1 MKKKIQV
8 IIAGIIIVAGSFLYA
23 HIGKNNYIY
32 DRAVD
37 TSEYITTGSFL
48 NETVQERFKSNED
61 TLDGVRVKCRITGTP
76 SDTVIKYSL
85 TDAETQK
92 VVANGETKATD
103 LESGKFYNFKFDTVK
118 NCKDKEYIFSI
129 GTEGEIPDNAVLF
142 CFERKTE
149 QGTKFWI
156 NDEETDGTLIM
167 KAVTNRFDAETF
179 CVLLLFIVYVIAF
192 MKFLYKLF
200 K

>member
-118 NCKDKEYIFSI
+118 NCKDKEYIFLSAQKEKFRTMQYCSVLKEKQNKEQSS
-129 GTEGEIPDNAVLF
+129 GSMMKRQTEH
-142 CFERKTE
+142 
-149 QGTKFWI
+149 
-156 NDEETDGTLIM
+156 
-167 KAVTNRFDAETF
+167 
-179 CVLLLFIVYVIAF
+179 
-192 MKFLYKLF
+192 
-200 K
+200 

>member
-1 MKKKIQV
+1 MAK
-8 IIAGIIIVAGSFLYA
+8 
-23 HIGKNNYIY
+23 
-32 DRAVD
+32 
-37 TSEYITTGSFL
+37 
-48 NETVQERFKSNED
+48 
-61 TLDGVRVKCRITGTP
+61 
-76 SDTVIKYSL
+76 
-85 TDAETQK
+85 
-92 VVANGETKATD
+92 D

-179 CVLLLFIVYVIAF
+179 CVLLLFIIYVIAF

>member
-1 MKKKIQV
+1 M
-8 IIAGIIIVAGSFLYA
+8 
-23 HIGKNNYIY
+23 
-32 DRAVD
+32 D

-118 NCKDKEYIFSI
+118 TVKIKNIFFYRHRRRNSRQCSI
-129 GTEGEIPDNAVLF
+129 
-142 CFERKTE
+142 
-149 QGTKFWI
+149 
-156 NDEETDGTLIM
+156 
-167 KAVTNRFDAETF
+167 
-179 CVLLLFIVYVIAF
+179 VLL
-192 MKFLYKLF
+192 
-200 K
+200 

>member
-85 TDAETQK
+85 TDAE
-92 VVANGETKATD
+92 
-103 LESGKFYNFKFDTVK
+103 
-118 NCKDKEYIFSI
+118 NC
-129 GTEGEIPDNAVLF
+129 
-142 CFERKTE
+142 RK
-149 QGTKFWI
+149 
-156 NDEETDGTLIM
+156 
-167 KAVTNRFDAETF
+167 
-179 CVLLLFIVYVIAF
+179 
-192 MKFLYKLF
+192 
-200 K
+200 

>member
-1 MKKKIQV
+1 MKKKIQI

-103 LESGKFYNFKFDTVK
+103 LELS
-118 NCKDKEYIFSI
+118 
-129 GTEGEIPDNAVLF
+129 
-142 CFERKTE
+142 
-149 QGTKFWI
+149 
-156 NDEETDGTLIM
+156 LIQ
-167 KAVTNRFDAETF
+167 NRFCLSAQKEKFRTMQY
-179 CVLLLFIVYVIAF
+179 CSALKEKQNKEQSSGSM
-192 MKFLYKLF
+192 MKRQTEH
-200 K
+200 

>member
-61 TLDGVRVKCRITGTP
+61 TLDGVRVKCRITGVTRKITP
-76 SDTVIKYSL
+76 AVTTPKNTEVLHKIFPFFFASDKFPLPSRFPTIILPPYPKPVQPQIKRFLVIFAIELAAIASEPRCPSM
-85 TDAETQK
+85 T
-92 VVANGETKATD
+92 
-103 LESGKFYNFKFDTVK
+103 
-118 NCKDKEYIFSI
+118 EYIVNPPPQASSLKST
-129 GTEGEIPDNAVLF
+129 G
-142 CFERKTE
+142 
-149 QGTKFWI
+149 
-156 NDEETDGTLIM
+156 
-167 KAVTNRFDAETF
+167 
-179 CVLLLFIVYVIAF
+179 
-192 MKFLYKLF
+192 
-200 K
+200 

>member
-1 MKKKIQV
+1 MKKKIQI

-23 HIGKNNYIY
+23 HIAKNNYIY
-32 DRAVD
+32 DRDVD

-48 NETVQERFKSNED
+48 NETVQEQFKSNED

-92 VVANGETKATD
+92 VVASGETNATE
-103 LESGKFYNFKFDTVK
+103 LENGKFYNFKFDTVK
-118 NCKDKEYIFSI
+118 NCKDKEYIFAI

-142 CFERKTE
+142 CFERNTE

-156 NDEETDGTLIM
+156 NDERQME
-167 KAVTNRFDAETF
+167 R
-179 CVLLLFIVYVIAF
+179 
-192 MKFLYKLF
+192 
-200 K
+200 